1 MGDIVQNV
9 KRVGFVVY
17 QKFNH
22 STIFIYFCCYCCF
35 EITLFNI
42 LPMPPPWHFSHEI
55 FAETSP
61 AFQLRLHSP
70 PLLRPAVTASC
81 ADIIPW
87 MESLGDE
94 SKPVS
99 STMNWGPQTSWTIQ
113 HQLDGSHLG
122 DQSVLTHFAISEN
135 ISSLFFAAVRGS
147 PWRDVIDRRSFAGR
161 PDVLG
166 QLWSA
171 VAATHPGHPRQ
182 PRYTT
187 DVESMWKYL
196 EMVVFPHLC

>member
-70 PLLRPAVTASC
+70 PLWGLLSQRPALISFHEWNLWGMSQNQC
-81 ADIIPW
+81 PPPW
-87 MESLGDE
+87 IGVPKHHE
-94 SKPVS
+94 PS
-99 STMNWGPQTSWTIQ
+99 STSWMGPILGTSRFW
-113 HQLDGSHLG
+113 
-122 DQSVLTHFAISEN
+122 LTSP
-135 ISSLFFAAVRGS
+135 SLKTS
-147 PWRDVIDRRSFAGR
+147 LRSFSRQFAGP
-161 PDVLG
+161 PD
-166 QLWSA
+166 
-171 VAATHPGHPRQ
+171 
-182 PRYTT
+182 
-187 DVESMWKYL
+187 
-196 EMVVFPHLC
+196 EMSSTEGPSLVGLTF